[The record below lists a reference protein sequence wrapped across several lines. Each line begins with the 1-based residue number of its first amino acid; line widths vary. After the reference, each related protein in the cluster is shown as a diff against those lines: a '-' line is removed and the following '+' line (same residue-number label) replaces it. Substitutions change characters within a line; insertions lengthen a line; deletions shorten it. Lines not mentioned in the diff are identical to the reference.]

1 MSNDDRQKLW
11 DEVRKRIKFSSDFI
25 HDSSQWYCEEWHD
38 CKGTVMNALV
48 KDITTMF
55 ADHYEPK
62 LAARRAECE
71 RLRELYREERCLW
84 WVTLPIGEE
93 SEYKADTEANLQAA
107 ATEEAWYQCHG
118 TGRTEAAGGEGKHEV
133 AT

>member
-1 MSNDDRQKLW
+1 MSNDDQQKLW

-62 LAARRAECE
+62 LAASRAECE
-71 RLRELYREERCLW
+71 RLREIYRQARSNQEINLGS
-84 WVTLPIGEE
+84 L
-93 SEYKADTEANLQAA
+93 ATEADYQLEYVRFDME
-107 ATEEAWYQCHG
+107 TESIL
-118 TGRTEAAGGEGKHEV
+118 RAAGGEVKHE
-133 AT
+133 